1 MCETHQHLLRGAVYQ
16 QADDGEHLLVVERGG
31 HRIPFLMDPMFMRTT
46 TLRSNEQH
54 HLKQGIQ
61 TVFFD
66 LI

>member
-1 MCETHQHLLRGAVYQ
+1 V
-16 QADDGEHLLVVERGG
+16 
-31 HRIPFLMDPMFMRTT
+31 MDPMFRRTT
-46 TLRSNEQH
+46 TSRSNEQH